1 MTRRLALAA
10 VAPEIVKGKDEVAT
24 IRASGKTTRTTRA
37 ARVLAPVVLGIVVL
51 AVWQAVTGS
60 GVVSAYFLPSPVA
73 IAGEFVGQVAHSS
86 LLTFTGRTLVESL
99 AGSALGIIVALPL
112 GYLVARKPLFSAAVE
127 PYFAASQAIP
137 AVALA
142 PLLVLWL
149 GYGLFPIA
157 ILCALLV
164 FFPIYVTTVLG
175 LQTLD
180 REVLD
185 AARMDGV
192 SAASMLWYIEFP
204 LAMPSVLAGVRNGLT
219 LSVTGAV
226 VGEFVMGGDG
236 LGLLLNAQRDS
247 VDTVGLF
254 ATLVMLSALAIA
266 MYLLVRLFERRV
278 RALVGLTE
286 E

>member
-1 MTRRLALAA
+1 M
-10 VAPEIVKGKDEVAT
+10 KGKDEVAIT
-24 IRASGKTTRTTRA
+24 RSAGRTRTSRI
-37 ARVLAPVVLGIVVL
+37 LAPVVLGIVVL
-51 AVWQAVTGS
+51 AIWQAVTATGIVS
-60 GVVSAYFLPSPVA
+60 GYFLPSPIA
-73 IAGEFVGQVAHSS
+73 IAREFIAEIVHSS
-86 LLTFTGRTLVESL
+86 LLTFTARTLIESL
-99 AGSALGIIVALPL
+99 VGSALGIIVALPL
-112 GYLVARKPLFSAAVE
+112 GYLVARRPLFSAAVE

-180 REVLD
+180 RDVLD

-192 SAASMLWYIEFP
+192 GSGAMLWHIEFP

-278 RALVGLTE
+278 RAMVGLSE
-286 E
+286 EMSRR

>member
-1 MTRRLALAA
+1 MAASRLARGA
-10 VAPEIVKGKDEVAT
+10 
-24 IRASGKTTRTTRA
+24 RRRTTRIVA
-37 ARVLAPVVLGIVVL
+37 PLVFGAIVLV
-51 AVWQAVTGS
+51 VWQAAAGS
-60 GVVSAYFLPSPVA
+60 GAVSKYFLPSPA
-73 IAGEFVGQVAHSS
+73 QIAREFTRQLTHGS
-86 LLTFTGRTLVESL
+86 LLTFTGHTVVECLV
-99 AGSALGIIVALPL
+99 GSALGIVVALPL
-112 GYLVARKPLFSAAVE
+112 GYLVARRPLFSAAVE

-142 PLLVLWL
+142 PLLVLWM
-149 GYGLFPIA
+149 GYGLLPIA

-164 FFPIYVTTVLG
+164 FFPIYVTTMLG

-180 REVLD
+180 RNILD

-192 SAASMLWYIEFP
+192 GAASMLWHIEIP
-204 LAMPSVLAGVRNGLT
+204 LALPSILAGVRNGLT

-236 LGLLLNAQRDS
+236 LGLLLNVQRDR

-254 ATLVMLSALAIA
+254 ATLVMLAALAIA

-278 RALVGLTE
+278 RSFVGLDGD
-286 E
+286 

>member
-1 MTRRLALAA
+1 MAA
-10 VAPEIVKGKDEVAT
+10 ILSAGKRAAT
-24 IRASGKTTRTTRA
+24 HRTRASKI
-37 ARVLAPVVLGIVVL
+37 VAPVVLGLIVL
-51 AVWQAVTGS
+51 AVWQAVTGA
-60 GVVSAYFLPSPVA
+60 GVISPYFLPSPSS
-73 IAGEFVGQVAHSS
+73 IATEFGRQLAHSS
-86 LLTFTGRTLVESL
+86 LLTFTGRTVVESL

-142 PLLVLWL
+142 PLLVVWL

-192 SAASMLWYIEFP
+192 SAATMLWHIELP

-254 ATLVMLSALAIA
+254 ATLVMLSALAIT

-278 RALVGLTE
+278 RGMVGLDE
-286 E
+286 D